1 MEYFI
6 ISHNLML
13 CMNWWRDADTIILR
27 LLTAFLNDLELKLCC
42 LHFILNKCNPNSIPS
57 LYACKKSVW
66 LWLKC
71 KQISKNV
78 KVFVKI
84 NYARN
89 TLIKFTDYLYCK
101 VSYLVTFNI
110 KHSVIT
116 VHNLPNFQIDS
127 YYLYIMKPSW
137 WHFYI
142 VIGFVQIWL

>member
-84 NYARN
+84 NYYRTTSIN
-89 TLIKFTDYLYCK
+89 FKDYFDG
-101 VSYLVTFNI
+101 V
-110 KHSVIT
+110 
-116 VHNLPNFQIDS
+116 PNFQIYG
-127 YYLYIMKPSW
+127 YYLYIIRPSW

>member
-84 NYARN
+84 NYYRTTSIN
-89 TLIKFTDYLYCK
+89 FKDYLD
-101 VSYLVTFNI
+101 V
-110 KHSVIT
+110 
-116 VHNLPNFQIDS
+116 PNFQIDG
-127 YYLYIMKPSW
+127 YYLYIIRPSW

>member
-84 NYARN
+84 NYYRTTSIN
-89 TLIKFTDYLYCK
+89 FKDYLD
-101 VSYLVTFNI
+101 V
-110 KHSVIT
+110 
-116 VHNLPNFQIDS
+116 PNFQMDG
-127 YYLYIMKPSW
+127 YYLYIIRPSW

>member
-78 KVFVKI
+78 EVWLSRSI
-84 NYARN
+84 IIELLQSILRIILTA
-89 TLIKFTDYLYCK
+89 
-101 VSYLVTFNI
+101 
-110 KHSVIT
+110 
-116 VHNLPNFQIDS
+116 NFQIYG
-127 YYLYIMKPSW
+127 YYLYIIRPSW

>member
-84 NYARN
+84 NYYRTTSIN
-89 TLIKFTDYLYCK
+89 FKDYFDGEVAEFSNRWLLSLYYKAFMVTFLYCYWICANLIVGIFYK
-101 VSYLVTFNI
+101 VA
-110 KHSVIT
+110 
-116 VHNLPNFQIDS
+116 
-127 YYLYIMKPSW
+127 
-137 WHFYI
+137 
-142 VIGFVQIWL
+142 G

>member
-42 LHFILNKCNPNSIPS
+42 LHFILNKRNPNSIPS
-57 LYACKKSVW
+57 LYTCKKNVW

-84 NYARN
+84 NYYRTTSIN
-89 TLIKFTDYLYCK
+89 FKDYLDGE
-101 VSYLVTFNI
+101 V
-110 KHSVIT
+110 
-116 VHNLPNFQIDS
+116 LPNFQIDG
-127 YYLYIMKPSW
+127 YYLYIIRPSW

>member
-84 NYARN
+84 NYSR
-89 TLIKFTDYLYCK
+89 TILIKFTDYLDGM
-101 VSYLVTFNI
+101 
-110 KHSVIT
+110 
-116 VHNLPNFQIDS
+116 PNFQRDG
-127 YYLYIMKPSW
+127 YYLYIIRPSW